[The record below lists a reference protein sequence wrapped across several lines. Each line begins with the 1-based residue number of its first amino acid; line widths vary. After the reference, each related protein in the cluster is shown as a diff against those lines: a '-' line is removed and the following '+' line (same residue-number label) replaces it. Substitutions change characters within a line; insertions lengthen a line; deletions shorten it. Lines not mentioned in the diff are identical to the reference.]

1 MKFSNSLKCMITN
14 YHVISEDSINKNI
27 ELEIYNQK
35 IIILILKN
43 RFIHYFEKPKDI
55 TVIEIKEFDDIFPDI
70 EFLDYDSNFILNG
83 YKIYTNE
90 DIFTIQHPLGNS
102 AACASGII
110 VDINNFEFFHN
121 IPTQE
126 GSSGCPIILLK
137 NNINFIQVI
146 GIHKNSFFQSKNVN
160 GGIFLGEIINQ
171 ISNDLYLKYL
181 NKKKDEDNNYIIAEI
196 NIE

>member
-1 MKFSNSLKCMITN
+1 MKLTN